1 MFHLFLSAETKLITP
16 KKKKKKKKKT
26 LNKRLSEWYLNVFN
40 ATVIALVSGS
50 VIQRQPDVCEYADL
64 FIYLFFSFHQGYK

>member
-1 MFHLFLSAETKLITP
+1 MIQLFLRAESKLITP
-16 KKKKKKKKKT
+16 KKKKKKKT